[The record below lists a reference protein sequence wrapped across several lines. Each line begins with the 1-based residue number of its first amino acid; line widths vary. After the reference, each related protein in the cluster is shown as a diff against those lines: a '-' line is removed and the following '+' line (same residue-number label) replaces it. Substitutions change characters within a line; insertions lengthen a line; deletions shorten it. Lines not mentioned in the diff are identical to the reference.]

1 MIAQHELD
9 MHVLADR
16 FLNLELACFQKIK
29 VQYAEVIDKT
39 ASAIQSVITDECQQ
53 SLGFSAR
60 QTQDLID
67 ANVKKLGELL
77 KKSKVRVI

>member
-1 MIAQHELD
+1 M
-9 MHVLADR
+9 
-16 FLNLELACFQKIK
+16 
-29 VQYAEVIDKT
+29 QYAEVIDKT